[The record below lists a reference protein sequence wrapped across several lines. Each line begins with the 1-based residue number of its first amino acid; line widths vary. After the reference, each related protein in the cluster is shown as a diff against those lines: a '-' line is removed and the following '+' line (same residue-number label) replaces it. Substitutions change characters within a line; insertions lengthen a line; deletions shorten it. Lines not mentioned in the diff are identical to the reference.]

1 MNHPHYLL
9 LIASKMKIVSLI
21 LLLLPISCSSSNNKV
36 EPEERCYED
45 CEGFGLWLYGRGW
58 IIPPYDAE
66 VVGKCLQRP
75 STQGN
80 AGQGDAGQNALVSIY
95 DGVVENVDMLT
106 PSNDTND
113 TSQEIIARGLSLASE
128 ATEVPNSEGMVRRQ
142 YMNIF

>member
-1 MNHPHYLL
+1 MKLISILL
-9 LIASKMKIVSLI
+9 
-21 LLLLPISCSSSNNKV
+21 LLLLPISCSSNDNA

-80 AGQGDAGQNALVSIY
+80 AGQGDAGQNALISIY
-95 DGVVENVDMLT
+95 DGVVENVDMLM
-106 PSNDTND
+106 PRNDTED
-113 TSQEIIARGLSLASE
+113 TSQEVIARGLSLAGVS
-128 ATEVPNSEGMVRRQ
+128 AEVPNSEGMVR
-142 YMNIF
+142 YDVYGV